1 MTRRDNHILIL
12 IDAQS
17 SSCLSRYIP
26 APFGARNDLH
36 PILHLAS
43 FWSPER
49 DSLAEV
55 HQRQRRMRQHAGGR
69 TLTGEIPE
77 ITLLAAMPEQPHT
90 RRLIP
95 VFRQWMDDHGV
106 PNEIVEYQPRFFK
119 QWARY
124 GSLLE
129 ACLTNSTLSSIAF
142 GLHSCSLGLATKSVL
157 SSRRCAVMFQADR
170 RAYPKSWRW
179 SA

>member
-1 MTRRDNHILIL
+1 MSAGLRGPVVAAWGAGTNSTAMIIELVRR
-12 IDAQS
+12 
-17 SSCLSRYIP
+17 
-26 APFGARNDLH
+26 
-36 PILHLAS
+36 
-43 FWSPER
+43 
-49 DSLAEV
+49 
-55 HQRQRRMRQHAGGR
+55 
-69 TLTGEIPE
+69 GEIPE